1 MVWIKGPEA
10 IEVSIANTLATNI
23 NAELDNVWS
32 AWALQDG
39 ANVPPKV
46 YPVGCHGG
54 TLAVIPE
61 YPFIIVQ
68 SVDGIETADGAP
80 LFGEQTHNLE
90 VTALIASDDKATL
103 DKVSK
108 RYLVAIWEV
117 LKKHQ
122 TLDSTVS
129 GLAGVHTQSYGRSGI
144 YTKAN
149 DDLLYRACRWTVQV
163 FTLESV

>member
-10 IEVSIANTLATNI
+10 IEVSIAATLASNI
-23 NAELDNVWS
+23 NAEIDNVWT
-32 AWALQDG
+32 AWGDVAT
-39 ANVPPKV
+39 VPKV

-54 TLAVIPE
+54 TLSVIPE
-61 YPFIIVQ
+61 YPYIIVQ
-68 SVDGIETADGAP
+68 SVDGVETADGAP

-103 DKVSK
+103 DKISK

-129 GLAGVHTQSYGRSGI
+129 GLAGVTTRSYGRSGI
-144 YTKAN
+144 YTRS
-149 DDLLYRACRWTVQV
+149 DDSLLYRACRWTVTV